1 MNYSGRNILVL
12 GAARSGRAAVDLL
25 LRAGARVAVYDR
37 NPEAL
42 RGLPEGVEALS
53 GASSP
58 SYDRFDAVIA
68 SPGVPARHHEKLV
81 PEVDLAAQFLDA
93 KLVGITGSNGKSTT
107 TTLVGEMLTQSGV
120 RTGVGGNIG
129 TALCSLVGQGYQW
142 VVAELSSFQLEHAN
156 ELRADVAV
164 LLNLAPDHLDRHGS
178 LERYGDAKA
187 RLVELQRDDA
197 WLVANRDDTWAR
209 AVAAKATARLAGFS
223 SRERVDTGAYL
234 ERDALVLAREGAARA
249 RIPLAELSSAARRPL
264 DNALAAAAA
273 ADLAGASGDA
283 IRAVLAR
290 FEGLPHRVRDVCV
303 RRGVRYVDDS
313 KATNPA
319 AAAASLLAQTAPVIW
334 LAGGRNK
341 GLAFDELAEVAHR
354 ARVRAAVLY
363 GESAGELERALR
375 GAVAVVERVKDLA
388 EAVARAAELAR
399 PGDAVLLAPACA
411 SFDQFKS
418 FEERGERFAALAR
431 ALPDAPGGVPC

>member
-1 MNYSGRNILVL
+1 MNYSGRNVLVL

-42 RGLPEGVEALS
+42 RGLPEGVDALS

-68 SPGVPARHHEKLV
+68 SPGVPTLHHEKLV

-93 KLVGITGSNGKSTT
+93 KLVGVTGSNGKSTT
-107 TTLVGEMLTQSGV
+107 TTLVGEMLAESGF

-156 ELRADVAV
+156 ELHADVAV

-178 LERYGDAKA
+178 LERYGEAKE
-187 RLVELQRDDA
+187 RLASLQRDDA
-197 WLVANRDDTWAR
+197 WLVANREDRWAR
-209 AVAAKATARLAGFS
+209 AVASSKAPDHVAWFS
-223 SRERVDTGAYL
+223 TQRQVDTGAYL
-234 ERDALVLAREGAARA
+234 ESDALVVARERAERA

-264 DNALAAAAA
+264 DNALAAAAV

-290 FEGLPHRVRDVCV
+290 FEGLPHRVRDVCM

-341 GLAFDELAEVAHR
+341 GLAFDELAEVARR

-375 GAVAVVERVKDLA
+375 DAVPVERVKDLT
-388 EAVARAAELAR
+388 EAVARATALAR

-431 ALPDAPGGVPC
+431 ALPDAAGGVPC